1 MFSKKSI
8 GKEVPIMIMIKE
20 EKEIVIRNF
29 FMPYQV
35 LRVMKKKVAV
45 KTKVAKN

>member
-1 MFSKKSI
+1 MFSEKSI
-8 GKEVPIMIMIKE
+8 GKEVPIMIKE
-20 EKEIVIRNF
+20 EKEIVIRNV